1 MVFVNSSR
9 FFTKISILFN
19 RCPFRFL
26 TKASPTFFSLSCG
39 LATLY
44 KVLVLSSIQREST
57 LFFRYHS
64 NHWEL
69 LNQQSVLIVLRLF
82 VALFSSKVSSFVFFL
97 RSCYSDT
104 IYNNW
109 LFRIQRHLPLILN
122 RANLKQCSL
131 RVCAFIEQTNK
142 SNNS

>member
-1 MVFVNSSR
+1 MAHYDADLKVGGDHL
-9 FFTKISILFN
+9 I
-19 RCPFRFL
+19 
-26 TKASPTFFSLSCG
+26 G
-39 LATLY
+39 L
-44 KVLVLSSIQREST
+44 Q
-57 LFFRYHS
+57 
-64 NHWEL
+64 
-69 LNQQSVLIVLRLF
+69 VLRSF
-82 VALFSSKVSSFVFFL
+82 VALFFNEVNSFVFFL

-131 RVCAFIEQTNK
+131 RVCAFIKQANK